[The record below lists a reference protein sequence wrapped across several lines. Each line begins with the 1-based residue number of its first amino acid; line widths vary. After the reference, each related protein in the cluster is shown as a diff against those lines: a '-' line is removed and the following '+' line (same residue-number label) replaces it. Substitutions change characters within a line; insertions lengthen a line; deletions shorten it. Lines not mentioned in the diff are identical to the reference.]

1 VRIRTCSAQRYWWA
15 RVLGGGCDVCVAS
28 ALVFKPK
35 IYPMRSKRGVFVRG
49 SFGLGFL
56 WRWLAM
62 YNITPYKGK
71 SEQVCRLH

>member
-1 VRIRTCSAQRYWWA
+1 
-15 RVLGGGCDVCVAS
+15 
-28 ALVFKPK
+28 
-35 IYPMRSKRGVFVRG
+35 MRSKRGVFVRG
-49 SFGLGFL
+49 FFGLGFL